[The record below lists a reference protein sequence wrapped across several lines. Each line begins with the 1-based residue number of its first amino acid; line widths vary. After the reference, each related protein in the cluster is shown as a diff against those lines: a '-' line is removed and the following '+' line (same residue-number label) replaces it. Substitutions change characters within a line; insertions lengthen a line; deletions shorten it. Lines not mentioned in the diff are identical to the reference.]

1 MDDIFK
7 ASKGSLV
14 QSYKNLQHEESALDK
29 VLRAKVLDEGQID
42 QQIDRVVQARG
53 ELEKAN
59 AHMLL
64 EIRKEMTQAQA
75 EKLDEHRP
83 AVSSSEN

>member
-7 ASKGSLV
+7 ASKGSLL
-14 QSYKNLQHEESALDK
+14 QSYKNLQQEESALDK
-29 VLRAKVLDEGQID
+29 VLRAKVLDEAQID

-53 ELEKAN
+53 DLEKAN

-64 EIRKEMTQAQA
+64 EIRKEMTTAQT
-75 EKLDEHRP
+75 EKLDQHRP
-83 AVSSSEN
+83 PPI